1 MKDLSMNEATF
12 REVVGQYCDKPFFVG
27 MDASDLEDIFDMMHD
42 LLTAEADAIKVKEPY
57 AKRTISE
64 YEEAARRILFSR
76 YDFCD
81 AYEEVYGNG

>member
-12 REVVGQYCDKPFFVG
+12 REVMGNYLERPFFVG
-27 MDASDLEDIFDMMHD
+27 MDASDLEDIFNMMHD
-42 LLTAEADAIKVKEPY
+42 LLTAEADAIKSKEPY

-64 YEEAARRILFSR
+64 YEEAARRISLSR

-81 AYEEVYGNG
+81 AFEEVFG